1 MAPSKQIFFFFVEDD
16 IDEIELLPVTLLQSA
31 TSGLRLPVDEQFSEL
46 SVIIDIPEN
55 ELGLHNELMD
65 NFELSRWREFS
76 YVRFSKNSIGHTQ
89 RAYTR
94 TSF

>member
-76 YVRFSKNSIGHTQ
+76 YVRFSK
-89 RAYTR
+89 
-94 TSF
+94 TSR